1 MHLLLMD
8 IRMDNADLAGEEHA
22 ECALVGAPRTL
33 LGVGV
38 GRGGRFS
45 EGWLLLAPAVGKHRN
60 LAPGLQL
67 PAGCELARW
76 VGCWG

>member
-8 IRMDNADLAGEEHA
+8 IRMDNGNLDGEEHA
-22 ECALVGAPRTL
+22 ECALVGERRTL

-38 GRGGRFS
+38 RRGGRFS

-60 LAPGLQL
+60 LAPGL
-67 PAGCELARW
+67 ES
-76 VGCWG
+76 